1 MHMARTGSTPGTI
14 TNILEQKITIS
25 HKNVTQMTPVV
36 AK

>member
-1 MHMARTGSTPGTI
+1 MACAGSTPGNI

-25 HKNVTQMTPVV
+25 HKNVTKMTPVV